1 MKRQPTTRV
10 GLCWQASRRSRRRGC
25 AKNPATLLG
34 LLVAHSLTA
43 RAVGRELSE
52 LYAQIQRVALELAQ
66 QGDEAAHATPH
77 LEAIEDQLKTQALKS
92 RLAAREKSLEVR
104 ELRLVE
110 ASAAQ
115 RSEPPTGIPHS

>member
-25 AKNPATLLG
+25 AKNPAILRVRG

-66 QGDEAAHATPH
+66 QGDEAAHAKPH

-92 RLAAREKSLEVR
+92 RLAAREKSLEAR

-115 RSEPPTGIPHS
+115 RSDGIPHS

>member
-25 AKNPATLLG
+25 AKNPATLLC

-66 QGDEAAHATPH
+66 QGEAAHATPH

-115 RSEPPTGIPHS
+115 RSEPPPGTSHS